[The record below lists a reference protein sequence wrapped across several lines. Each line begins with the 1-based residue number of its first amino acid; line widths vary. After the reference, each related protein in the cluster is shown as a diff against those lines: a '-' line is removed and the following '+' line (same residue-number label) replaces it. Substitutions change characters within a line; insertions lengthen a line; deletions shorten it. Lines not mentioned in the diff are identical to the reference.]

1 MSAVNSGAV
10 RRARYRGET
19 PTKHL
24 RRCEGRNRVPKW
36 GVRRGS
42 LHGTHVCARRHTETK
57 RWTKSRRQLSLG
69 DGGPSPDGS
78 FLWGMGLW
86 TFFLIPTYL
95 FSDFSTVNTCF
106 SPVFS
111 AEPRTALR
119 HSELSPNT
127 RRWKGV
133 AGRDYLRII
142 PIPPLTIT

>member
-24 RRCEGRNRVPKW
+24 RRCEGRNRVPKR

-57 RWTKSRRQLSLG
+57 RWTESQRQFSLG
-69 DGGPSPDGS
+69 DGALDVFPYSHL
-78 FLWGMGLW
+78 FV
-86 TFFLIPTYL
+86 

-142 PIPPLTIT
+142 PIPPLTITYARGS